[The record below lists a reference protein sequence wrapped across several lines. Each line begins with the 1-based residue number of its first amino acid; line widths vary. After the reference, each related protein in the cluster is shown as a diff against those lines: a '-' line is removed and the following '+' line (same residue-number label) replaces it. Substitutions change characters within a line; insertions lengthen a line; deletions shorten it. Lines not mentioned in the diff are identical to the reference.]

1 MLKGYVA
8 PLFHIGTYVTW
19 LVVLRQEKFELRKIQ
34 FEDSM
39 ARLNPD
45 PVLAHSSGAKALIMM
60 IKLDKSFV
68 RIPPCLAII
77 KGGHL
82 IMQAQH

>member
-19 LVVLRQEKFELRKIQ
+19 LVVLRQEKFELRKIA

-45 PVLAHSSGAKALIMM
+45 PEAPPSCPGAQFRGQGSYHDDKARQI
-60 IKLDKSFV
+60 IRED
-68 RIPPCLAII
+68 PPL
-77 KGGHL
+77 L
-82 IMQAQH
+82 SYY